1 MAAATLPR
9 KRKSKLTEPDYKFG
23 IESAGILMSAEEFDD
38 ADYEDFDPG
47 WDYELIN
54 GVLVVSPIPFRQE
67 TDPNEELGHWLRT
80 YQESHPEGKA
90 LDKTL
95 PEQYVRCGRNR
106 RKVDRAIWAGLGR
119 LPRKTENPTIAVE
132 FVSRRKRDRVLDYE
146 TKCNEYQKA
155 KIQEYW
161 IIDRFRKIMTAHI
174 LENGKYRKKVIHARQ
189 THRTHLLPGFEL
201 PLAKLFQMAD
211 QWDRHESEEPS

>member
-1 MAAATLPR
+1 MATVILPR
-9 KRKSKLTEPDYKFG
+9 KRKRKLPEPEYNFG
-23 IESAGILMSAEEFDD
+23 IESAGILMGPEEFDD

-54 GVLVVSPIPFRQE
+54 GVLVVSPIPLRQE
-67 TDPNEELGHWLRT
+67 TDPNEELGRLLRN
-80 YQESHPEGKA
+80 YQEDHPDGKA

-106 RKVDRAIWAGLGR
+106 RKADRAIWAGLGR
-119 LPRKTENPTIAVE
+119 LPRRTENPTIAVE

-155 KIQEYW
+155 KVREYW
-161 IIDRFRKIMTAHI
+161 IIDRFQKIMTAHI
-174 LENGKYRKKVIHARQ
+174 LENGKYRKKVIHARHTYHTQ
-189 THRTHLLPGFEL
+189 LLPGFDL
-201 PLAKLFQMAD
+201 PIAKLFQMAD
-211 QWDRHESEEPS
+211 QWDQDEPEES